1 MSKNNPYSPYFY
13 KKYKESE
20 LEKAHKNV
28 ELITD
33 FDKISVKSRKKQSR
47 VYKRNKRGAIA
58 LLLIMICFFST
69 VLCADY
75 FTSGVILAVFEPKTM
90 SADAKVY
97 YAVRIGYFS
106 DKKTAEAYSE
116 EVSARAAA
124 GYVRCNE
131 NYSVIA
137 AVYKD
142 SDRAIQVVDRMIK
155 SNMAATITAI
165 EIKSFYSEFLN
176 NSTQK
181 KCETGLNTFD
191 EVYDVLLEI
200 SNKLDD
206 GRLSETDAMN
216 EIKNLISY
224 VNDKKNTFEYATANC
239 AHLAVGK
246 IGSAISLIV
255 KRLEE
260 IGKTDYVYLSSPVR
274 YAYTAVIY
282 DYHDLCNDLAKLN

>member
-13 KKYKESE
+13 KNYRESE
-20 LEKAHKNV
+20 LENANKTV
-28 ELITD
+28 ESSTD
-33 FDKISVKSRKKQSR
+33 FEKISVKSRKKQSR
-47 VYKRNKRGAIA
+47 LYKRNKRGAIA

-75 FTSGVILAVFEPKTM
+75 FTSGFILAVFEPKTA
-90 SADAKVY
+90 SVETKIY

-106 DKKTAEAYSE
+106 DKKTADAYSE
-116 EVSARAAA
+116 DVSARAAA

-155 SNMAATITAI
+155 NNMAATITAI
-165 EIKSFYSEFLN
+165 EIKPLYSEFLS
-176 NSTQK
+176 NSMQK

-191 EVYDVLLEI
+191 EVYDVLFDI

-206 GRLSETDAMN
+206 SRLSETDAMN

-224 VNDKKNTFEYATANC
+224 VNDKKNTFDYATANC

-246 IGSAISLIV
+246 IGSAMLLIV

-274 YAYTAVIY
+274 YAYTAIIY
-282 DYHDLCNDLAKLN
+282 DYHDLCNDLARLS